1 MGFYLYGTTED
12 QDFMRTPSKTSW
24 GVIEKNNL
32 DAECA
37 FKQFAG
43 KSLEEAEELFRDNAL
58 HYQEDLLSM
67 PSIAFNYYAPVFA
80 KYVLSN
86 NAKGDSDGAS
96 SFLHMVIELLQA
108 NRSLATGRTEQTL
121 MAAAEIVALRQAFY
135 DADIDIYG
143 HFSDLYE
150 QIIQLAACS

>member
-1 MGFYLYGTTED
+1 
-12 QDFMRTPSKTSW
+12 MRMPSKSSW
-24 GVIEKNNL
+24 GPIEKNNL

-43 KSLEEAEELFRDNAL
+43 KSSEEAEEMFRENAL

-80 KYVLSN
+80 KYVLSK

-96 SFLHMVIELLQA
+96 SFLHMAIELIQA
-108 NRSLATGRTEQTL
+108 NRSLATKNTEQAL
-121 MAAAEIVALRQAFY
+121 IAAAKNVAMRQDYY
-135 DADIDIYG
+135 DADVDIYG
-143 HFSDLYE
+143 DFSDLYD
-150 QIIQLAACS
+150 QIIQSASRT

>member
-1 MGFYLYGTTED
+1 
-12 QDFMRTPSKTSW
+12 MRTPSKSSW
-24 GVIEKNNL
+24 GIIEKNNL

-43 KSLEEAEELFRDNAL
+43 KSLEEAEEMFRSNAL

-96 SFLHMVIELLQA
+96 SFLHLVIELIRA
-108 NRSLATGRTEQTL
+108 NRSLATEKTEQTL
-121 MAAAEIVALRQAFY
+121 MAAAKIVATRQAFY
-135 DADIDIYG
+135 DADFDIYG
-143 HFSDLYE
+143 DFSDLFD
-150 QIIQLAACS
+150 QVIQLAART

>member
-1 MGFYLYGTTED
+1 M
-12 QDFMRTPSKTSW
+12 PSKSSW
-24 GVIEKNNL
+24 GVIDKNNL

-37 FKQFAG
+37 FRQFAG

-86 NAKGDSDGAS
+86 DAKGDSDGAS

-108 NRSLATGRTEQTL
+108 NRSLAAEETEQTL
-121 MAAAEIVALRQAFY
+121 LAAAEIVVLRQAFY

-143 HFSDLYE
+143 DFSDLYE
-150 QIIQLAACS
+150 QIIQLAARS

>member
-1 MGFYLYGTTED
+1 MK
-12 QDFMRTPSKTSW
+12 MPSKSSW
-24 GVIEKNNL
+24 GIIGKNNL

-43 KSLEEAEELFRDNAL
+43 KSQKIAEEMFRENAL
-58 HYQEDLLSM
+58 HYQEDLLAM

-86 NAKGDSDGAS
+86 DARGDSDGAS
-96 SFLHMVIELLQA
+96 SFLHMVLELIQA
-108 NRSLATGRTEQTL
+108 NRSLGTEETEQTL
-121 MAAAEIVALRQAFY
+121 LAAAKIVATRQAFY

-143 HFSDLYE
+143 DFSDLYD
-150 QIIQLAACS
+150 QIIQLAART